1 MHLTENLGLKRC
13 RGNKTFQL
21 CAAYFE
27 SIMGIQLSHW
37 VMSAIFTTPVLLL
50 LLLRSRWLPYLPESE
65 VHPRSCPTPHHVRD
79 VFVGP
84 EAQMDTD
91 LESMKQERQ
100 VIHCK
105 HIFAVWPFCIVSFS
119 SVCVLVIC
127 KNEMALGLFLLQR
140 AKWLKPDRERR
151 AMTWHRICFLLL

>member
-1 MHLTENLGLKRC
+1 MHLTENLGIKRC
-13 RGNKTFQL
+13 RGNTKFQL
-21 CAAYFE
+21 RAAYFE

-37 VMSAIFTTPVLLL
+37 VMSAIFTSLIAFWNFYVVIAQVQVASIPARVWSASQVLSHASPCERCVCWTWGTNGYRLGK
-50 LLLRSRWLPYLPESE
+50 
-65 VHPRSCPTPHHVRD
+65 H
-79 VFVGP
+79 
-84 EAQMDTD
+84 EAG
-91 LESMKQERQ
+91 E
-100 VIHCK
+100 IAN
-105 HIFAVWPFCIVSFS
+105 IFFSFS